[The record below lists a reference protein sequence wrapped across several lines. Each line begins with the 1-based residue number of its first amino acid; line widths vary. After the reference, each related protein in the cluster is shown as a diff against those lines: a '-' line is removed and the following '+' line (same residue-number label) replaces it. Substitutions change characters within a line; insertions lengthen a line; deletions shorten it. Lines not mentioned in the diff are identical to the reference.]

1 METVKLVASNID
13 VISQIVVGL
22 VALFSFLWGLW
33 QKIQKDGLK
42 SVAEDYVQYTDEL
55 EDILEGMVKQI
66 GHDKEVNGKLK
77 KDIEKEMIRRGKQDK
92 LHKIVS
98 RLKRGGKKVEK
109 VIRKG
114 KKILKFLS
122 PFF

>member
-66 GHDKEVNGKLK
+66 GHDKDVNGKLK
-77 KDIEKEMIRRGKQDK
+77 KDIEKEMTRRGKQDK

-98 RLKRGGKKVEK
+98 RVKRGGKKVEK

-114 KKILKFLS
+114 KRILKFLS

>member
-66 GHDKEVNGKLK
+66 GHDKDVNGKLK
-77 KDIEKEMIRRGKQDK
+77 KDIEKEMTRRGKQDK

-98 RLKRGGKKVEK
+98 RVKRGGKKVEK

>member
-22 VALFSFLWGLW
+22 VALLSFLWGLW
-33 QKIQKDGLK
+33 QKIQKDGLR

-66 GHDKEVNGKLK
+66 GHDKDVNGKLK
-77 KDIEKEMIRRGKQDK
+77 KDIEKEMTRRGKQDK

-98 RLKRGGKKVEK
+98 RVKRGGKKVEK
-109 VIRKG
+109 VVRKG
-114 KKILKFLS
+114 KRILKFLS

>member
-22 VALFSFLWGLW
+22 VALISFLWGLW

-66 GHDKEVNGKLK
+66 GHDKDVNGKLK
-77 KDIEKEMIRRGKQDK
+77 KDIEKEMTRRGKQDK

-98 RLKRGGKKVEK
+98 RVKRGGKKVEK